1 MTKRAFI
8 DVTPELLAQL
18 LHLKE
23 DIQVVSVVTRREH
36 GDAMRLHLRG
46 NGLPE
51 RTHCMEGE
59 FGECGHWLDDIA
71 EILAIPAAATCVEP
85 EEVQCAGAPI
95 PDNVRQCAMECAAA
109 VKQPNESIAIEA
121 WVEKRQPN
129 PITGSPVRRSERVTI
144 RLNVDDFERAI
155 EQFKL
160 STSSKFFASHKPK
173 PDASLSLGGIDPA
186 EERRKMER
194 EFHERTCR
202 SAHTASTLWE
212 EE

>member
-36 GDAMRLHLRG
+36 ADLLRLHLRG
-46 NGLPE
+46 DGLPE
-51 RTHCMEGE
+51 KTECME
-59 FGECGHWLDDIA
+59 GECGHWLDDIA
-71 EILAIPAAATCVEP
+71 EILAIPAAEAATCVEP
-85 EEVQCAGAPI
+85 EEVQCG
-95 PDNVRQCAMECAAA
+95 D
-109 VKQPNESIAIEA
+109 NESISIEA
-121 WVEKRQPN
+121 WIERDEPWRDTIK
-129 PITGSPVRRSERVTI
+129 ITRSERVTI
-144 RLNVDDFERAI
+144 RLKVDDVERAL

-160 STSSKFFASHKPK
+160 STSSEFFAKHKPK
-173 PDASLSLGGIDPA
+173 PDASVCQVGIDPA

-202 SAHTASTLWE
+202 AAHTASTLWE
-212 EE
+212 ED